1 MPHPVLAEFWTV
13 ERLDRLYSLCKA
25 ESLAFSVVAERLQR
39 EEPTIAPGESD
50 AILQPVFPYLAH
62 QGWLTKIKFFVPDH
76 VCQHR
81 EQHTH
86 KILHISMS

>member
-25 ESLAFSVVAERLQR
+25 ESLEFSVVAERLQR

-50 AILQPVFPYLAH
+50 AVLQPIYCAVAH
-62 QGWLTKIKFFVPDH
+62 A
-76 VCQHR
+76 
-81 EQHTH
+81 
-86 KILHISMS
+86 